1 MMPGPGRGVRPRT
14 RIHDNIRTRRN
25 GVVPANGPLDGHRE
39 IMKQTTGLALR
50 GRTTISLACLILTAC
65 GGGSGTTSTANG
77 GGTTPPPAAATP
89 EVKLL
94 SGTVTRFAAQNSTV
108 AFEVQIKPNFTP
120 AGTLFVNASD
130 KAGVIG
136 QQVAVTTGTD
146 GSYVLALETATD
158 TPPGHYTGDITLK
171 LCADQACATPQAVSS
186 MTVPY
191 DVTVLGS
198 GTAWPGDRLTVLT
211 PWTDVPDWTT
221 FQGNAAH
228 TGYVPVEIK
237 PEQLLPRWKMG
248 ALSQSSNNYYST
260 YTATLVAADGIFYAA
275 GNNQLKARKEYDG
288 STVWSY
294 DVSTMTYPSVNPPAV
309 ANGIVYMVAG
319 QQPTTMFGFD
329 AASGAVRFRAPMG
342 SQWNSS
348 YLAPVAVD
356 DAVYTSGAYGGLY
369 GFSSAGDPL
378 FAGSTGQT
386 STSIPAVDANAT
398 YVFDGTLQIIDR
410 KTGKVLS
417 TARDGSNAYTFQ
429 MGGAPVLGAPGS
441 LFVARYGNAVTY
453 GGTNGNELLRFNTD
467 KSYVDWR
474 IPGNYPLTPAYAS
487 GFVYAP
493 NTNPYRIE
501 VRAEGDGALQWSW
514 TPPQAAETGWVAEPV
529 VTKNLLFVST
539 NVATY
544 AIDLRTHKTV
554 WSYPAGGK
562 LALTRSG
569 ILYIQ
574 NADAVVA
581 FNVK

>member
-1 MMPGPGRGVRPRT
+1 
-14 RIHDNIRTRRN
+14 
-25 GVVPANGPLDGHRE
+25 
-39 IMKQTTGLALR
+39 MKKTMGLALR

-65 GGGSGTTSTANG
+65 GGGSGGGGSGSNNDNN
-77 GGTTPPPAAATP
+77 GGTTPPPPVATTP

-108 AFEVQIKPNFTP
+108 AFEVQVKPNFTP
-120 AGTLFVNASD
+120 TGTLFVNASD

-136 QQVAVTTGTD
+136 PQVAVTAGAD
-146 GSYVLALETATD
+146 GSYVLALETVSD
-158 TPPGHYTGDITLK
+158 TKPGHYTGDITLK
-171 LCADQACATPQAVSS
+171 LCADQDCATPQAVSS

-191 DVTVLGS
+191 DVTVQGS
-198 GTAWPGDRLTVLT
+198 GTAWPGDHLTALT

-248 ALSQSSNNYYST
+248 ALSQSSNYYST
-260 YTATLVAADGIFYAA
+260 NIATLVAADGIFYAA
-275 GNNQLKARKEYDG
+275 GNNQLKARKEFDG
-288 STVWSY
+288 SDVWSY
-294 DVSTMTYPSVNPPAV
+294 DVSSMTSPWVNPPAV
-309 ANGIVYMVAG
+309 ANGIVYMAAG

-329 AASGAVRFRAPMG
+329 AASGAVRFRTPMG
-342 SQWNSS
+342 SQWS
-348 YLAPVAVD
+348 YNYIAPVAVD
-356 DAVYTSGAYGGLY
+356 DAVYTSGGYGGLY
-369 GFSSAGDPL
+369 GISSAGDQL
-378 FAGSTGQT
+378 FTLSTNTGT
-386 STSIPAVDANAT
+386 TPVPAVDANNVYT
-398 YVFDGTLQIIDR
+398 FDGSLQIIDR
-410 KTGKVLS
+410 KTGKVLN
-417 TARDGSNAYTFQ
+417 TARDGSNTYTYQ
-429 MGGAPVLGAPGS
+429 TSGAPVLGAPGS
-441 LFVARYGNAVTY
+441 LFVARYGNAGMY
-453 GGTNGNELLRFNTD
+453 GGTNELLRFNTT

-474 IPGNYPLTPAYAS
+474 IPGTYPLTPAYAS
-487 GFVYAP
+487 GLVYAP
-493 NTNPYRIE
+493 NMSPYRIE
-501 VRAEGDGALQWSW
+501 VRAEGDGALQWFW
-514 TPPQAAETGWVAEPV
+514 TPPQAAETGWVGEPL

-569 ILYIQ
+569 VLYIQ

>member
-1 MMPGPGRGVRPRT
+1 MQTGRQT
-14 RIHDNIRTRRN
+14 AT
-25 GVVPANGPLDGHRE
+25 RE
-39 IMKQTTGLALR
+39 IMKKTTGLALR

-65 GGGSGTTSTANG
+65 GGGNGGGGSGTNNNT
-77 GGTTPPPAAATP
+77 GGTTPPPPVATTP

-94 SGTVTRFAAQNSTV
+94 SGTVTRFEAQNSTV

-120 AGTLFVNASD
+120 TGTLFVNASD

-136 QQVAVTTGTD
+136 QQVGVTAGTD
-146 GSYVLALETATD
+146 GSYVLALETVTD

-171 LCADQACATPQAVSS
+171 LCADQACATPQAVPS

-198 GTAWPGDRLTVLT
+198 GTAWPGDRLTALT
-211 PWTDVPDWTT
+211 PWSDVADWTT
-221 FQGNAAH
+221 FQGNAGH

-248 ALSQSSNNYYST
+248 ALSQNNNYYST
-260 YTATLVAADGIFYAA
+260 YTATLVAANGIFYAA

-294 DVSTMTYPSVNPPAV
+294 DVSSMTYPSVNPPSV
-309 ANGIVYMVAG
+309 ANGVVYMAAG

-329 AASGAVRFRAPMG
+329 AASGTVRFRAPMG
-342 SQWNSS
+342 SQWSS
-348 YLAPVAVD
+348 TSLVPVAVD
-356 DAVYTSGAYGGLY
+356 DAVYANGVYGGVY
-369 GFSSAGDPL
+369 GISSVGDPL
-378 FAGSTGQT
+378 FVANTNQS
-386 STSIPAVDANAT
+386 SMSIPAVDASSV
-398 YVFDGTLQIIDR
+398 YLFDGSLQIIDR

-417 TARDGSNAYTFQ
+417 TARDGSNTYTYQ
-429 MGGAPVLGAPGS
+429 MAGAPVLGAPGS

-453 GGTNGNELLRFNTD
+453 GGVNGNELLRFNIA

-487 GFVYAP
+487 GVVYAP

-501 VRAEGDGALQWSW
+501 ARAEADGALQWSW
-514 TPPQAAETGWVAEPV
+514 TPPQAAETGWVAEPI

-562 LALTRSG
+562 LALSRNG
-569 ILYIQ
+569 VLYIQ

>member
-1 MMPGPGRGVRPRT
+1 MMKKT
-14 RIHDNIRTRRN
+14 M
-25 GVVPANGPLDGHRE
+25 E
-39 IMKQTTGLALR
+39 LALL
-50 GRTTISLACLILTAC
+50 GRTVIGLACLALTAC
-65 GGGSGTTSTANG
+65 GGGSDGGNTGSNG
-77 GGTTPPPAAATP
+77 GSTGGTTTPPPPVAAAP

-94 SGTVTRFAAQNSTV
+94 SGGVTRYAAQSAAV
-108 AFEVQIKPNFTP
+108 AFDVQIKPNFTP
-120 AGTLFVNASD
+120 AGTLVVTASD

-136 QQVAVTTGTD
+136 QQVGVTAGTD
-146 GSYVLALETATD
+146 GSYVLSLATVTD

-171 LCADQACATPQAVSS
+171 LCADQACATAQTVPS

-198 GTAWPGDRLTVLT
+198 GTAWPGDHLTALT
-211 PWTDVPDWTT
+211 PWTDVPDWSN

-248 ALSQSSNNYYST
+248 ALNQPSNYYST
-260 YTATLVAADGIFYAA
+260 YTATLVAANGIFYAA
-275 GNNQLKARKEYDG
+275 GNNQLKARKEFDG

-294 DVSTMTYPSVNPPAV
+294 DVSTMANPSVNPPAV
-309 ANGIVYMVAG
+309 ANGIVYMGAG

-329 AASGAVRFRAPMG
+329 AASGAVRFRAPVG
-342 SQWNSS
+342 SQWGFNSM
-348 YLAPVAVD
+348 AAVAVD
-356 DAVYTSGAYGGLY
+356 DAAYTNGTYGGLY
-369 GFSSAGDPL
+369 GISAAGDPMFVTNISQNAL
-378 FAGSTGQT
+378 
-386 STSIPAVDANAT
+386 SIPAVDANAA

-429 MGGAPVLGAPGS
+429 MGGAAVLGAPGS
-441 LFVARYGNAVTY
+441 LFVARYGNASTY
-453 GGTNGNELLRFNTD
+453 GGTNGNELLRFNIT

-474 IPGNYPLTPAYAS
+474 IPGNYSLTPAYAS
-487 GFVYAP
+487 GVVYAP
-493 NTNPYRIE
+493 NTNPYRME
-501 VRAEGDGALQWSW
+501 ARGETDGALQWSW
-514 TPPQAAETGWVAEPV
+514 TPPQAAEVNWVAEPL

-544 AIDLRTHKTV
+544 AIDLRSHKTV
-554 WSYPAGGK
+554 WSYPAAGK

-574 NADAVVA
+574 NADALVA

>member
-1 MMPGPGRGVRPRT
+1 MMKKT
-14 RIHDNIRTRRN
+14 MELTF
-25 GVVPANGPLDGHRE
+25 L
-39 IMKQTTGLALR
+39 
-50 GRTTISLACLILTAC
+50 GRTAIGLACLALTAC
-65 GGGSGTTSTANG
+65 GGGSDGGSTGNTGNTGSSNNG
-77 GGTTPPPAAATP
+77 GTTTPPPVVAAP

-94 SGTVTRFAAQNSTV
+94 SGGVTRYAAQSAAV
-108 AFEVQIKPNFTP
+108 AFDVQIKPNFTP
-120 AGTLFVNASD
+120 TGTLVVTASD

-136 QQVAVTTGTD
+136 QQVGVTAGTD
-146 GSYVLALETATD
+146 GSYVLSLTTVTD

-171 LCADQACATPQAVSS
+171 LCADQACAAAQTVPS

-198 GTAWPGDRLTVLT
+198 GTAWPGDHLTALT
-211 PWTDVPDWTT
+211 PWTDVSDWGN

-248 ALSQSSNNYYST
+248 SLNQVNNYYSN

-294 DVSTMTYPSVNPPAV
+294 DVSTMAYPSVNPPAV
-309 ANGIVYMVAG
+309 ANGIVYMAAG
-319 QQPTTMFGFD
+319 QQSTTLFGFD
-329 AASGAVRFRAPMG
+329 AAIGAVRFRVPVG
-342 SQWNSS
+342 SQWSS
-348 YLAPVAVD
+348 YYFPAVAVD
-356 DAVYTSGAYGGLY
+356 DAAYTNGTYGGPY
-369 GFSSAGDPL
+369 GVSLAGEPM
-378 FAGSTGQT
+378 FVGSVSQNAL
-386 STSIPAVDANAT
+386 SIPAVDAKNA
-398 YVFDGTLQIIDR
+398 YLFDGTLQIIDR
-410 KTGKVLS
+410 KTGKVQS
-417 TARDGSNAYTFQ
+417 TARDGSNAYTYQ
-429 MGGAPVLGAPGS
+429 MNGAPVLGASGS
-441 LFVARYGNAVTY
+441 LFVARYGSASTS
-453 GGTNGNELLRFNTD
+453 GSTNGNELLRFNID

-474 IPGNYPLTPAYAS
+474 VPGNYPLTPAYAS
-487 GFVYAP
+487 GVVYAP
-493 NTNPYRIE
+493 NNNPYRIE
-501 VRAEGDGALQWSW
+501 ARGEADGALQWSW
-514 TPPQAAETGWVAEPV
+514 TPPQAAEASWVAEPI

-544 AIDLRTHKTV
+544 AIDLRSHKTV

-574 NADAVVA
+574 NADALVA

>member
-1 MMPGPGRGVRPRT
+1 MRTGRRAATRDMMKKT
-14 RIHDNIRTRRN
+14 
-25 GVVPANGPLDGHRE
+25 
-39 IMKQTTGLALR
+39 MKLALL
-50 GRTTISLACLILTAC
+50 GRTAIGLACLALTAC
-65 GGGSGTTSTANG
+65 GGGSDGGNTGSGNNG
-77 GGTTPPPAAATP
+77 GTTTPPPVAAAP

-94 SGTVTRFAAQNSTV
+94 SGGVTRYAAQSAAV
-108 AFEVQIKPNFTP
+108 AFDVQIKPSFTP
-120 AGTLFVNASD
+120 AGTLVVTASD
-130 KAGVIG
+130 KAGVISP
-136 QQVAVTTGTD
+136 QVGVTAGAE
-146 GSYVLALETATD
+146 GSYVLSLATVTD

-171 LCADQACATPQAVSS
+171 LCADQACATPQTVPS

-198 GTAWPGDRLTVLT
+198 GTAWPGDHLTALT
-211 PWTDVPDWTT
+211 PWTDVPDWSN

-248 ALSQSSNNYYST
+248 SLNQVNNYYST

-294 DVSTMTYPSVNPPAV
+294 DVSTMMSPSVNPPAV
-309 ANGIVYMVAG
+309 ANGIVYMSAG

-348 YLAPVAVD
+348 YLAAVAVD
-356 DAVYTSGAYGGLY
+356 DAVYTNGTYGGLY
-369 GFSSAGDPL
+369 GVSSSGDPL
-378 FAGSTGQT
+378 FVTNASQNAP
-386 STSIPAVDANAT
+386 SMPAVDSNAA
-398 YVFDGTLQIIDR
+398 YLFDGSLQTIDR

-417 TARDGSNAYTFQ
+417 TARDGSNTYMYQ
-429 MGGAPVLGAPGS
+429 MAGAPVLGAPGS
-441 LFVARYGNAVTY
+441 LFVARYGNASTY
-453 GGTNGNELLRFNTD
+453 GGTNGNELLRFNIA

-487 GFVYAP
+487 GVVYAP

-501 VRAEGDGALQWSW
+501 ARGETDGALQWSW
-514 TPPQAAETGWVAEPV
+514 TPPQAAEVNWVAEPL

-544 AIDLRTHKTV
+544 AIDLRSHKTV
-554 WSYPAGGK
+554 WSYPAAGK

-574 NADAVVA
+574 NADALVA

>member
-1 MMPGPGRGVRPRT
+1 
-14 RIHDNIRTRRN
+14 
-25 GVVPANGPLDGHRE
+25 
-39 IMKQTTGLALR
+39 MKKTMGLALR

-65 GGGSGTTSTANG
+65 GGGSGG
-77 GGTTPPPAAATP
+77 GGAGSNNNSGGTTTPPPVATTP

-94 SGTVTRFAAQNSTV
+94 SGTVTRFAAQDSSV
-108 AFEVQIKPNFTP
+108 AFEVQVKPNFTP
-120 AGTLFVNASD
+120 TGTLFVNASD

-136 QQVAVTTGTD
+136 QQVTVTAGTD
-146 GSYVLALETATD
+146 GSYVLALETVGGTK
-158 TPPGHYTGDITLK
+158 PGHYTGDITLK
-171 LCADQACATPQAVSS
+171 LCADQACATPQAVPS

-191 DVTVLGS
+191 DVTVQGS
-198 GTAWPGDRLTVLT
+198 GTAWPGDRLTALT

-248 ALSQSSNNYYST
+248 ALTQTNNYYST

-288 STVWSY
+288 SLVWSY
-294 DVSTMTYPSVNPPAV
+294 DVSSMQYPSVNPPAV
-309 ANGIVYMVAG
+309 ANGVVYMAAG
-319 QQPTTMFGFD
+319 QQQSTTMFAFD
-329 AASGAVRFRAPMG
+329 AATGAVRFRSPMG
-342 SQWNSS
+342 SQWDN
-348 YLAPVAVD
+348 YLSPVAVD
-356 DAVYTSGAYGGLY
+356 DAVYTNGGSYGGLY
-369 GFSSAGDPL
+369 GFSPTGDRL
-378 FAGSTGQT
+378 FFTSVTQT
-386 STSIPAVDANAT
+386 SMWSPAVDANSV
-398 YVFDGTLQIIDR
+398 YVFDGSLQIIDR
-410 KTGKVLS
+410 KTGTVLS
-417 TARDGSNAYTFQ
+417 TARDGSSAYTSYQ
-429 MGGAPVLGAPGS
+429 IGGAPVLGAPGS
-441 LFVARYGNAVTY
+441 LFVARYGNAGIY
-453 GGTNGNELLRFNTD
+453 GGNELLRFNIA

-474 IPGNYPLTPAYAS
+474 IPGSYPLTPAYAS
-487 GFVYAP
+487 GLVYAP
-493 NTNPYRIE
+493 NTSPYRIE
-501 VRAEGDGALQWSW
+501 VRAEADGALQWFW
-514 TPPQAAETGWVAEPV
+514 TPPQAAETGWMAEPL

-569 ILYIQ
+569 VLYIQ